1 MLLKI
6 LFYTLGLI
14 VCLNMLS
21 IAQEEK
27 TRFRNSPLLFAE
39 TSDAQARIVQHRDS
53 GFYLVRLK
61 SGVKRSTLSDHK
73 IEIAR
78 YLEDD
83 FAIIKSIDL
92 AQLHVHAIFDTIL
105 YANHLWKLSN
115 GLLKRKVSEVGLFT
129 VRLEQTS
136 IKSVL
141 NKLSSHAKVVEVNEN
156 TLQIICSV
164 QFLREVVITIPEVLY
179 VGEENFKPQV
189 ESRVLDLNLEPNT
202 VYKVHHEYPQL
213 TGAGKV
219 VSIKELSFNPDDIDL
234 DGRHVA
240 SSIGS
245 STIDIHAT
253 EMATIV
259 AGAGNSFVTGRGV
272 ANAAQIT
279 SSDFVNLFPDPDSEY
294 QVVNAW
300 VQNHSYGTIIEN
312 SYGALAEAYD
322 LSANRNPELLHVF
335 SSGNKGNEASTDGMY
350 QGISGV
356 ANITGNFKMAKNVLV
371 VGSVDTVNRQIVFA
385 SRGPAYDGR
394 VKPELVAY
402 SMAGS
407 SNSAAITSG
416 VALLLQQAYEEET
429 GVLPPAALLKAI
441 LINSAQD
448 AGEPGIDFITGYGN
462 VDSYR
467 SIQNLKSGR
476 YVMGSVGDGEVDE
489 TILSVP
495 ANARNLK
502 VSLVWNDPA
511 ALPNSEIGL
520 VNDLDLKITD
530 PLGGTW
536 LPWVLDASADPAKLS
551 LPPLRNEDHLNV
563 VEQITTES
571 PVAGDF
577 VISVSGFDVPAGPQE
592 YYIAYQWDTVDQ
604 FEWLYPT
611 GSDNMPYNG
620 ETPGY
625 FRWKSTLQEDAGT
638 LELSIDNGNTW
649 SVIRENVDLSKG
661 HYRWLPPEIT
671 SRALVRMTA
680 GATSFVTDL
689 FTISRPVS
697 VGVGF
702 NCTDSVM
709 LQWNSLPEALE
720 YKVYTF
726 NEMYLEPITV
736 TNDTALILYKEE
748 SPSRL
753 YTIQPTL
760 IDGTPLI
767 RSYTFDYSQQGVD
780 CFVQNFFSQESGV
793 DGVLL
798 TLQLG
803 TVYGIDEIRFER
815 EVEEDVFAILESVEN
830 IETTII
836 TYLDHQPKQ
845 GYNRYRARVL
855 LQNEEEVITD
865 IVENFFLTESPYAV
879 FPNPVSRSVGLTIN
893 TSLIQDTGGILR
905 LYTAD
910 GRLSKV
916 YPLISDREVID
927 IRAVH
932 PGLYFYSIEYKNQ
945 QFNGKLSVHD

>member
-27 TRFRNSPLLFAE
+27 TRFGNSPLQFAV
-39 TSDAQARIVQHRDS
+39 TPDAKARTIQHRDS

-61 SGVKRSTLSDHK
+61 SGVKKSALSNYK

-78 YLEDD
+78 HLEDD
-83 FAIIKSIDL
+83 FAIIKSIDP

-115 GLLKRKVSEVGLFT
+115 GLLNTKLSAVGLFT
-129 VRLEQTS
+129 VRLEQPNV
-136 IKSVL
+136 KSVMD
-141 NKLSSHAKVVEVNEN
+141 KLSSHAKVVAVNNN
-156 TLQIICSV
+156 TLQIACSV
-164 QFLREVVITIPEVLY
+164 QFLREVVIAIPEVLY

-213 TGAGKV
+213 NGAGKV
-219 VSIKELSFNPDDIDL
+219 VSIKELSYNPDDIDL
-234 DGRHVA
+234 DGRHV
-240 SSIGS
+240 SSSVS
-245 STIDIHAT
+245 SPTIDIHAT

-272 ANAAQIT
+272 ARAAQLT

-294 QVVNAW
+294 QGVNAW

-335 SSGNKGNEASTDGMY
+335 SSGNKGNEAGMDGMY

-371 VGSVDTVNRQIVFA
+371 VGSVDTVNREIVFA

-402 SMAGS
+402 SMVGS
-407 SNSAAITSG
+407 SNSAALTSG

-429 GVLPPAALLKAI
+429 GMMPPAALLKAI
-441 LINSAQD
+441 LINSARD
-448 AGEPGIDFITGYGN
+448 AGAPGIDFITGYGN

-476 YVMGSVGDGEVDE
+476 YVIGSIGDGEADE
-489 TILSVP
+489 TIVSVP

-511 ALPNSEIGL
+511 ALPNSDIAL
-520 VNDLDLKITD
+520 VNDLDLNITD
-530 PLGGTW
+530 PMGGTW
-536 LPWVLDASADPAKLS
+536 LPWVLDASPDPAKLS
-551 LPPLRNEDHLNV
+551 LPATRNADHLNV
-563 VEQITTES
+563 VEQVTIAS
-571 PVAGDF
+571 PASGDF
-577 VISVSGFDVPAGPQE
+577 VITVSGFDIPAGPQE

-625 FRWKSTLQEDAGT
+625 FRWKSTRQEDVGT

-661 HYRWLPPEIT
+661 HYRWLPPPIT
-671 SRALVRMTA
+671 SRAHARMTV
-680 GATSFVTDL
+680 GSTSFITHR

-720 YKVYTF
+720 YEVYTF
-726 NEMYLEPITV
+726 NEAYLEPITV
-736 TNDTALILYKEE
+736 TNDTTLILYKDEF
-748 SPSRL
+748 PSRF
-753 YTIQPTL
+753 YTIQPKL
-760 IDGTPLI
+760 VDGTPLI

-780 CFVQNFFSQESGV
+780 CFVQNFFSQE
-793 DGVLL
+793 DGIDGILL

-803 TVYGIDEIRFER
+803 TVYGIDEIHFER
-815 EVEEDVFAILESVEN
+815 EVEEDVFTILESVTG
-830 IETTII
+830 IATTTI
-836 TYLDHQPKQ
+836 TYADQQPKQ
-845 GYNRYRARVL
+845 GYNRYRARML

-865 IVENFFLTESPYAV
+865 MVENFFLTESPYAV

-893 TSLIQDTGGILR
+893 TSLVQDTGGILR
-905 LYTAD
+905 LYTID

-927 IRAVH
+927 IRAIH

-945 QFNGKLSVHD
+945 KFNGKLSVHD